1 MKIAL
6 VTLEDFNEIDTFV
19 ACTLLNRIQRPDW
32 EVSITCPTATVTSM
46 NGVKIHA
53 QQLLE
58 ALPSADAVLF
68 GSGRRSR
75 QQSQDPDLLAQFRL
89 DPERQLIGSQCS
101 GTLMLAALG
110 LLDHQPVCTDVKTRP
125 LLEAQGFEVLPKAF
139 HAQGNLATAGGCLA
153 AVYLASWVIQRCLG
167 TDRMAEALKQV
178 APVGEETAWL
188 EAVERVLS

>member
-19 ACTLLNRIQRPDW
+19 ACTLLNRIQHPDW
-32 EVSITCPTATVTSM
+32 QVSITCPTATVTSM

-58 ALPSADAVLF
+58 ALPGADVVLF

-75 QQSQDPDLLAQFRL
+75 QQSQDQDLLAQFRL
-89 DPERQLIGSQCS
+89 EPERQLIGSQCS
-101 GTLMLAALG
+101 GAFMLAALG
-110 LLDHQPVCTDVKTRP
+110 LLDGRRICTDAKTRP
-125 LLEAQGFEVLPKAF
+125 LLEEQGFEVFPNAF
-139 HAQGNLATAGGCLA
+139 QAQGNLATAGGCLA
-153 AVYLASWVIQRCLG
+153 AVYLASWVIQRRLG
-167 TDRMAEALKQV
+167 ADVMAEALKQV